1 MEGTTVRTY
10 DHTKIKKFRKAAKL
24 TQYQLAMAS
33 GVPLDTIRDYEQ
45 GRSTPS
51 VIRLFVIANTLNRK
65 LDDFATEIDNE
76 GNACS
81 QKITARS

>member
-1 MEGTTVRTY
+1 MEGTAVRTY
-10 DHTKIKKFRKAAKL
+10 DKDALRKIRRRAGL
-24 TQYQLAMAS
+24 TQVALATCS

-51 VIRLFVIANTLNRK
+51 VDRLFILADTLGCSTE
-65 LDDFATEIDNE
+65 DFAINE

-81 QKITARS
+81 QKTTARS